1 MTNTSSRTGLPATL
15 TRRGLMAASASAAV
29 VLLAACSGTSGG
41 GASTAATTPA
51 AATASSTPSATPSAS
66 PTTGTGTPTAESAVK
81 ELVPGFPATAV
92 PLMKG
97 AEIQAT
103 SIAHAGPVS
112 TASMTATITASSA
125 DVLAH
130 YTKVFTDMGFTAQ
143 PGDSVDGVPLKTF
156 VRTGGQ
162 EIATVSVV
170 QTGSTATFTIGATLL
185 QASFK

>member
-1 MTNTSSRTGLPATL
+1 MTDTSSRTGLRATF
-15 TRRGLMAASASAAV
+15 TRRGLMVASASAAV
-29 VLLAACSGTSGG
+29 VFLAACSGTSGG

-51 AATASSTPSATPSAS
+51 AATASSSASATPSAS
-66 PTTGTGTPTAESAVK
+66 PTAGTGTPTAESAVK
-81 ELVPGFPATAV
+81 EVVAGFPVASV

-103 SIAHAGPVS
+103 SIAQAGPVS

-130 YTKVFTDMGFTAQ
+130 YTQVFTDQGFTAQ

>member
-1 MTNTSSRTGLPATL
+1 MTNSTSRPGLRATL

-29 VLLAACSGTSGG
+29 VLLAACSGTPGD
-41 GASTAATTPA
+41 GASTATTTTAP
-51 AATASSTPSATPSAS
+51 ATAVSSASAAPSAS
-66 PTTGTGTPTAESAVK
+66 PTAGTGTPTAESAIK
-81 ELVPGFPATAV
+81 ELVAGFPATAV

-112 TASMTATITASSA
+112 TASMTATITDTSA
-125 DVLAH
+125 NVLAH
-130 YTKVFTDMGFTAQ
+130 YTKVFTDQGFAAQ

>member
-1 MTNTSSRTGLPATL
+1 
-15 TRRGLMAASASAAV
+15 MAASASAAV
-29 VLLAACSGTSGG
+29 VLLAACSGTPGD
-41 GASTAATTPA
+41 GASTATTTTAP
-51 AATASSTPSATPSAS
+51 ATAVSSASAAPSAS
-66 PTTGTGTPTAESAVK
+66 PTAGTGTPTAESAIK
-81 ELVPGFPATAV
+81 ELVAGFPATAV

-112 TASMTATITASSA
+112 TASMTATITDTSA
-125 DVLAH
+125 NVLAH
-130 YTKVFTDMGFTAQ
+130 YTKVFTDQGFAAQ